1 MARDSAGDASL
12 AMRFEIKYR
21 GPGAASDTSVYWSD
35 AEGGNGLLDS
45 GTLDEPTSKWTT
57 DTDPQ
62 TVTALSTLNILAADL
77 SKYEGMTLTLTITI
91 HPADPDTDGY
101 DDQAVEYVKVPDAT
115 DLPPEDSTLHY
126 ITCQ

>member
-1 MARDSAGDASL
+1 MARDSVGDASL
-12 AMRFEIKYR
+12 AMRFNIKYR
-21 GPGAASDTSVYWSD
+21 GPGAASDTTAYWSD

-57 DTDPQ
+57 DANPQ
-62 TVTALSTLNILAADL
+62 TVTGLATLNILASNM

-101 DDQAVEYVKVPDAT
+101 DDQAVEYVKVPDTA
-115 DLPPEDSTLHY
+115 DLPAEDSTLHY
-126 ITCQ
+126 IRCQ

>member
-1 MARDSAGDASL
+1 MARDSVGDAL
-12 AMRFEIKYR
+12 GMPFEIKYR

-35 AEGGNGLLDS
+35 AEGGNGHLDS

-57 DTDPQ
+57 DTSPQ
-62 TVTALSTLNILAADL
+62 TVTGIATLDFLETDL

-91 HPADPDTDGY
+91 HPADPDNDGY
-101 DDQAVEYVKVPDAT
+101 DDQAVEYVKVPDAS
-115 DLPPEDSTLHY
+115 DLPPQDDTLHH